1 MAAAE
6 ETPRA
11 RWRWWRI
18 AATAAAAA
26 AILLT
31 VAVGLAYWRLTSGPV
46 SLGFALP
53 QVARFLDLPDYGFRA
68 EPEDIIVTWQGRDRP
83 VHVEIEGL
91 GYRNPAGQVVAHF
104 ERAVADISTQGLL
117 RGRIGLVR
125 LELVRPRIQLV
136 ANRPTENAPGSHD
149 TYASLA
155 IDALSRIQAHV
166 NRHMPFLERL
176 RINNAAAEFALQ
188 QGLPP
193 VRFPDIDI
201 DIRRNASG
209 VAGSFALAADVGGDT
224 GTVRGTAVHS
234 DSDGSMTLIVD
245 FADFGLRTFMEQLTG
260 AAGRFVPRTD
270 LSGWLSLAI
279 DGDGTLSET
288 AFALETGSG
297 AIPAPVSGAAP
308 LKFRRL
314 ELGGRLDPASGRLL
328 VDDTELAFD
337 RIRVAVKNAAV
348 RLGETTEV
356 RARIETANI
365 GHNALAGLWPES
377 FGSGARRW
385 VLANLADGTVRTI
398 AADVT
403 ALVTSGDDGL
413 AVAVRDF
420 AGRAALEGYSVTYL
434 APLPPVRD
442 VDAEMTFADDRVD
455 FQVRSGRAGA
465 LGIRKTGI
473 HIRDIGKARETMS
486 ISLTAAG
493 PVRAALALLGHPRL
507 DLLPKSSGGGK
518 GVSGNHVT
526 LLEFGFP
533 LLDALAMDDVEVS
546 AKSEISELGIPGI
559 FRDIALRDG
568 RFRLEFRGSK
578 LAADGVA
585 KIAGRTAQI
594 SFREDFSGGG
604 ARIVSGAATAGPETA
619 ARFGVDVLP
628 YLRGSAGTRFVYS
641 HRGSDPAALSLT
653 LDLRRARVMVPV
665 LGQVKALREPGTAR
679 LKLTF
684 RSDRDAMLSEFSV
697 DTDRLKAAARRMKS
711 GLWKTQ
717 IASGRTSIEGTV
729 EFRAD
734 GSLAVDVTGPE
745 LDTQPFFA
753 GATGGGTSDLPP
765 FRVLGAFRKLWIDPK
780 LALANARILL
790 DRGPGDWRRAR
801 LTARLPKNDRT
812 IEAELSRT
820 GKGYDLAVKSDDA
833 GAVLAALGVT
843 DVMVGGAL
851 NLKAQRADGPASAWN
866 GTVKTGKFRIVRT
879 PPLVRLL
886 KRMSLAGITQLSDT
900 DKLRFTKMVVPFE
913 YLDGI
918 AKVDKARVS
927 GSELSLTAS
936 GNLNIARDTIDLGGN
951 VVPAPVINRL
961 LAGIPILGPL
971 AAGGDKSS
979 VFAASW
985 SAKGPVSDPRFTI
998 NPLTLLTPTVIRK
1011 VIEGFAGSA
1020 ASGTRLRPAPAPPP
1034 TEAN

>member
-1 MAAAE
+1 MAAAPE
-6 ETPRA
+6 ETLRA
-11 RWRWWRI
+11 RRRWWRI
-18 AATAAAAA
+18 ATAAAAA
-26 AILLT
+26 ATILLAV
-31 VAVGLAYWRLTSGPV
+31 VAGLAYWRLTSGPI

-53 QVARFLDLPDYGFRA
+53 QVARFLDFPDYGFRA

-91 GYRNPAGQVVAHF
+91 GYRDPAGKVVAHF
-104 ERAVADISTQGLL
+104 DRAVADLNTQALL
-117 RGRIGLVR
+117 SGRIGLVR

-136 ANRPTENAPGSHD
+136 ANRPTADAPGSRD
-149 TYASLA
+149 THAALA
-155 IDALSRIQAHV
+155 IDALFRIQAHV

-176 RINNAAAEFALQ
+176 RINNAAAEFGLR

-224 GTVRGTAVHS
+224 GTVRGTAVHG
-234 DSDGSMTLIVD
+234 DSDGSMALALE
-245 FADFGLRTFMEQLTG
+245 FEDFGLRTFMEQLTG
-260 AAGRFVPRTD
+260 GAGRFIPRTD
-270 LSGWLSLAI
+270 LSGRLSLAI
-279 DGDGTLSET
+279 DGDGTLGKT

-308 LKFRRL
+308 LKFRKL
-314 ELGGRLDPASGRLL
+314 ALGGRLDPASGRLL

-337 RIRVAVKNAAV
+337 RIRVAVKNATV
-348 RLGETTEV
+348 RLGETAEV
-356 RARIETANI
+356 RARVEAANI
-365 GHNALAGLWPES
+365 AHSALAGLWPES

-398 AADVT
+398 TTDVT
-403 ALVTSGDDGL
+403 ALVATGGDEP
-413 AVAVRDF
+413 AVTVTDF
-420 AGRAALEGYSVTYL
+420 AGRAALKGYSVTYL

-442 VDAEMTFADDRVD
+442 VDAEMTFAGDRVD

-465 LGIRKTGI
+465 LSIRKTGI
-473 HIRDIGKARETMS
+473 RIRDIGKARETMS

-518 GVSGNHVT
+518 GISGSHVT
-526 LLEFGFP
+526 QLEFEFP

-546 AKSEISELGIPGI
+546 AKSEISKLGIPGI
-559 FRDIALRDG
+559 FRNIALRDG

-578 LAADGVA
+578 LTADGIA
-585 KIAGRTAQI
+585 KISGQAVQI

-604 ARIVSGAATAGPETA
+604 VRIVSGAATAGPEMA
-619 ARFGVDVLP
+619 ARFGLDVLP
-628 YLRGSAGTRFVYS
+628 YLRGSVGTRFVYS
-641 HRGSDPAALSLT
+641 RRGGDAAALSLT

-665 LGQVKALREPGTAR
+665 LGQVKALQEPGTAR
-679 LKLTF
+679 LKLSL
-684 RSDRDAMLSEFSV
+684 RSDRDATLSEFSI
-697 DTDRLKAAARRMKS
+697 DTDRLKATVRRMRS

-717 IASGRTSIEGTV
+717 IASDRTSIEGTV

-753 GATGGGTSDLPP
+753 SATGGGTSDLPP
-765 FRVLGAFRKLWIDPK
+765 FRVLGTFRKLWIDPK
-780 LALANARILL
+780 LQLANARILL
-790 DRGPGDWRRAR
+790 ARGPGGWRDAR
-801 LTARLPKNDRT
+801 LTARLPENNRT
-812 IEAELSRT
+812 VEAQLSPT
-820 GKGYDLAVKSDDA
+820 GRGYNLAVKSDDA
-833 GAVLAALGVT
+833 GAVLAALGIT
-843 DVMVGGAL
+843 DVMTGGAL
-851 NLKAQRADGPASAWN
+851 ELKAQRADGPASAWK

-886 KRMSLAGITQLSDT
+886 KRMSLAGIAQLSDT
-900 DKLRFTKMVVPFE
+900 DKLNFMKMVMPFE

-918 AKVDKARVS
+918 AKIDKARIS

-936 GNLNIARDTIDLGGN
+936 GNLNIGRDTIDLGGN

-961 LAGIPILGPL
+961 LTGIPILGPL
-971 AAGGDKSS
+971 AGGGESS

-985 SAKGPVSDPRFTI
+985 AAKGPISDPRITI
-998 NPLTLLTPTVIRK
+998 NPLTLLTPTVLRK
-1011 VIEGFAGSA
+1011 VIEGFTEGA
-1020 ASGTRLRPAPAPPP
+1020 ASGARLRPGPAPPP
-1034 TEAN
+1034 TDAD